1 MTAPRSRAA
10 NSTRFVAPARR
21 HEICIAR
28 PIMSLPRLIT
38 PGTTYLLTRRALRR
52 HLLFRPDA
60 EITQLVKYALVVSAH
75 RYGIQ
80 VHAFCAMSTHV
91 HIVVTD
97 VNGVLPSFLSSFHR
111 LVALGTKVLR
121 AWEGPVWGHEAT
133 SVVSLLTREAV
144 IEKIAYTLANPV
156 IAGLVDRASDWP
168 GAKVLV
174 EEIGRGNVRAARP
187 TVYFD
192 PANPAWP
199 EEVALRISLPP
210 CVEASRAGAFRG
222 QIAAEIERVETNARA
237 ERTQRGALVLGATR
251 AATVSCLDRATSIE
265 PSGTRNPTFAVG
277 RDNGDA
283 WRGAAGVVRAF
294 RRAYRSALDRWR
306 SGVRSVVFPA
316 GTWWM
321 RVLHAVAV
329 SVADPMSQERPST
342 AG

>member
-1 MTAPRSRAA
+1 
-10 NSTRFVAPARR
+10 
-21 HEICIAR
+21 
-28 PIMSLPRLIT
+28 MSLPRLIA

-60 EITQLVKYALVVSAH
+60 AITQLVNYALVVSAH

-97 VNGVLPSFLSSFHR
+97 VNGVLPSFLRSFHR

-133 SVVSLLTREAV
+133 SAVSLLTREAV

-156 IAGLVDRASDWP
+156 VAGLVERARDWP

-174 EEIGRGNVRAARP
+174 GAIGRGKVRAARP
-187 TVYFD
+187 AIYFN

-199 EEVALRISLPP
+199 DEVALRISLPP
-210 CVEASRAGAFRG
+210 CVEASRAGAFRR
-222 QIAAEIERVETNARA
+222 QIAAEVERVETNARA
-237 ERTQRGALVLGATR
+237 ERKERGALVLGARR
-251 AATVSCLDRATSIE
+251 AAAVSCLERATSIE

-277 RDNGDA
+277 RGNGSA
-283 WRGAAGVVRAF
+283 WRCAAGVVRAF
-294 RRAYRSALDRWR
+294 RQAYRSALDRWR
-306 SGVRSVVFPA
+306 SGARSVVFPA

-321 RVLHAVAV
+321 RVLHAVSV
-329 SVADPMSQERPST
+329 SVADPTSGERPLT
-342 AG
+342 VG